1 MLDPPA
7 LINPKETS
15 AMIRRLALL
24 TLVATALPLAA
35 SAQTTWTEGHNYFL
49 IVPALHTSVPPGK
62 VEVTEVF
69 SYGCPHCSEFRPVIK
84 QLKAEL
90 PPNAVFTQVPAS
102 FNPAEDWPMLQRA
115 YVTAEALGV
124 ADRAN
129 DGIFDAIWK
138 SSELSIVDPQNN
150 RIRSPLPSIQDAA
163 RVYNKLTGVPV
174 DKFVAVS
181 QSFAVEVKMKADDAY
196 VLHGQVDSTP
206 TIVVNGKYRLNTD
219 SAGGANQV
227 LQLVKYLVAR
237 ESH

>member
-1 MLDPPA
+1 M
-7 LINPKETS
+7 TH
-15 AMIRRLALL
+15 RLVALL
-24 TLVATALPLAA
+24 TLAASALPLVA
-35 SAQTTWTEGHNYFL
+35 SAQTTWTEGRNYSL
-49 IVPALHTSVPPGK
+49 IVPALHTNVPPGK

-90 PPNAVFTQVPAS
+90 PPNAVFNMVPAS
-102 FNPAEDWPMLQRA
+102 FNPTEDWPMFQRA
-115 YVTAEALGV
+115 YVTAESLGV
-124 ADRAN
+124 AERAN

-138 SSELSIVDPQNN
+138 SGELAVVDPQTN
-150 RIRSPLPSIQDAA
+150 RLKSPQPTIQDAA

-181 QSFAVEVKMKADDAY
+181 QSFAVEVKMKADDAF

-206 TIVVNGKYRLNTD
+206 TIVVNGKYRLNTE

-227 LQLVKYLVAR
+227 LQLVKYLVDK

>member
-1 MLDPPA
+1 
-7 LINPKETS
+7 
-15 AMIRRLALL
+15 MIRRLALV
-24 TLVATALPLAA
+24 TLLATALPLAA
-35 SAQTTWTEGHNYFL
+35 SAQSSWTEGRNYFL

-115 YVTAEALGV
+115 YVTAAALGV

-138 SSELSIVDPQNN
+138 TGELAIVDPQTN
-150 RIRSPLPSIQDAA
+150 RIKNPLPSIQDAA

-174 DKFVAVS
+174 DKFIAVS
-181 QSFAVEVKMKADDAY
+181 QSFAVDVKVKADDAY

-206 TIVVNGKYRLNTD
+206 TIVVNGKYRLVVA
-219 SAGGANQV
+219 SAGSDEQTIE
-227 LQLVKYLVAR
+227 LVSWLVAK
-237 ESH
+237 ESK

>member
-1 MLDPPA
+1 
-7 LINPKETS
+7 
-15 AMIRRLALL
+15 MIRRLALL
-24 TLVATALPLAA
+24 TLIAGTLPLVA
-35 SAQTTWTEGHNYFL
+35 SAQTTWTEGRNYFV
-49 IVPALHTSVPPGK
+49 IVPALHTSAPPGK

-84 QLKAEL
+84 QLKAQL
-90 PPNAVFTQVPAS
+90 PANAVFTQVPAS

-115 YVTAEALGV
+115 YATAEALGV

-138 SSELSIVDPQNN
+138 SGELAIVDPQTN
-150 RIRSPLPSIQDAA
+150 RLVSPLPSIQDAA

-174 DKFVAVS
+174 DKFIAVS
-181 QSFAVEVKMKADDAY
+181 QSFAVDVKVKADDAY

-206 TIVVNGKYRLNTD
+206 TIVVNGKYRLNTE

-227 LQLVKYLVAR
+227 LQLVKYLVAK

>member
-1 MLDPPA
+1 
-7 LINPKETS
+7 
-15 AMIRRLALL
+15 MIRRLVLL
-24 TLVATALPLAA
+24 TLVASSLPLVA
-35 SAQTTWTEGHNYFL
+35 SAQNAWTEGRNYFL
-49 IVPALHTSVPPGK
+49 IIPALHTSAPPGK

-84 QLKAEL
+84 QLRAEL
-90 PPNAVFTQVPAS
+90 PANAVFNQVPAS
-102 FNPAEDWPMLQRA
+102 FNSVEDWPMLQRA

-138 SSELSIVDPQNN
+138 SGEMTIVDPQTN
-150 RIRSPLPSIQDAA
+150 RIKSPLPSIQDAA
-163 RVYNKLTGVPV
+163 KVYNRLTGVPV
-174 DKFVAVS
+174 DKFIAVS
-181 QSFAVEVKMKADDAY
+181 QPFAVDVKVKADDAF

-206 TIVVNGKYRLNTD
+206 TIVVNGKYRLNTE

-227 LQLVKYLVAR
+227 LQLVKYLVAK